1 MSGIYIHI
9 PFCAKACHYCDFH
22 FSTNLSNKS
31 TLTNAICEE
40 IKLRK
45 KEFSGVFNSIYF
57 GGGTPSLLTL
67 AELEKIMNQIFIYV
81 DSSQIQEVTI
91 EVNPEDI
98 TVELLRGYQKIG
110 INRLSIGVQ
119 SLDDKILNWMNRN
132 HSSEKAITAIN
143 KAQELGIE
151 NISVDFIYGVP
162 NFPNRNISNEL
173 YQLLNNSPFHISC
186 YHFTIEE
193 KTYFGW
199 LKKQEKLAE
208 LTDLKSEEE
217 FKLITQTLEQKG
229 YDHYEISN
237 FSLSG
242 KASKHNTNYWKRQQ
256 YVGLGPSAHSYNYPT
271 RKWNISNNAAY
282 IKQLQQGKL
291 NQEQEKLSNIDHF
304 NELIMLGLRTKEGVN
319 IEEALSLIESNQ
331 QDKIKLKIQEFI
343 DDKFL
348 AKEGPVISLRKEKWL
363 LSEYVSR
370 ELFILN

>member
-9 PFCAKACHYCDFH
+9 PFCRKACHYCDFH
-22 FSTNLSNKS
+22 FSTNLSNQS
-31 TLTNAICEE
+31 TFTKAICEE

-45 KEFSGVFNSIYF
+45 KDFTGSFNSIYF
-57 GGGTPSLLTL
+57 GGGTPSILTL
-67 AELEKIMNQIFIYV
+67 TELEEIMNQLFIYL

-98 TVELLRGYQKIG
+98 SVELLRGYQKLG

-119 SLDDKILNWMNRN
+119 SLDDKILSWMNRN
-132 HSSEKAITAIN
+132 HSSKKAITAIN
-143 KAQELGIE
+143 QAKELGIE

-162 NFPNRNISNEL
+162 NFPKRNISDEL
-173 YQLLNNSPFHISC
+173 HQLLNNSPFHISC

-199 LKKQEKLAE
+199 LNKQEKLAE
-208 LTDLKSEEE
+208 LNDLKSEKE
-217 FKLITQTLEQKG
+217 FKLITKTLEQKG

-242 KASKHNTNYWKRQQ
+242 KASKHNTNYWKKQQ
-256 YVGLGPSAHSYNYPT
+256 YVGLGPSAHSYTYPI

-282 IKQLQQGKL
+282 IKQIQQGKL
-291 NQEQEKLSNIDHF
+291 DQEKEKLSKIDHF

-319 IEEALSLIESNQ
+319 IEEALLLIEANQ

-343 DDKFL
+343 EDKFL
-348 AKEGPVISLRKEKWL
+348 AKEGPIISLRKEKWL